1 LPTGSTF
8 KSVTSEQVLPEWYTN
23 YAMQLLANQQ
33 ALAAQPLQL
42 YQGPRVAEFSP
53 TQQQAFAQTGQAA
66 GAYQPA
72 LDAATQAT
80 QGAMA
85 APGALATAQ
94 PFIGQATALNPSA
107 VAASDFGAA
116 RNLTGQAA
124 GVDITGAAQ
133 PYLTQAGQT
142 SVANINQYMN
152 PYTEQVVNRI
162 GELGARNLRENIMP
176 DIEGRYIAAG
186 QLGFGGRQPGSA
198 APSGMLTD
206 TARAIR
212 DTSAD
217 ILGKQTEALRAGY
230 GEALGAS
237 STDLSRM
244 GTLASTAGNLSEAQQ
259 RGALG
264 AAQQLQ
270 SLGTAGAGLT
280 QEQQRL
286 LAQVGQTA
294 GGFAGQDITRNLT
307 GAQQLAGLGET
318 AQTLGLRGA
327 GALGE
332 VGAAQQSQAQ
342 KNLDIAYG
350 DFLRQQ
356 GYPQEQIN
364 SMLQTFGGVKAG
376 VPGASKEEGIVP
388 MGYQPD
394 LRPSTAETIG
404 GALTGLGGILATA
417 NAGSALSKLLGI

>member
-1 LPTGSTF
+1 
-8 KSVTSEQVLPEWYTN
+8 VLPEWYTN

-33 ALAAQPLQL
+33 AASSMPLQL

-72 LDAATQAT
+72 LTAATQAT

-94 PFIGQATALNPSA
+94 P
-107 VAASDFGAA
+107 
-116 RNLTGQAA
+116 
-124 GVDITGAAQ
+124 
-133 PYLTQAGQT
+133 YLGQAGQT
-142 SVANINQYMN
+142 SVANVGQYMN
-152 PYTEQVVNRI
+152 PYTEQVVSRI

-176 DIEGRYIAAG
+176 EIEGRYIAAG

-198 APSGMLTD
+198 TPSGMMTD
-206 TARAIR
+206 TARAVR

-217 ILGKQTEALRAGY
+217 ILGRQTEALRAGY

-237 STDLSRM
+237 GTDLNRM
-244 GTLASTAGNLSEAQQ
+244 ANLA
-259 RGALG
+259 
-264 AAQQLQ
+264 
-270 SLGTAGAGLT
+270 
-280 QEQQRL
+280 
-286 LAQVGQTA
+286 QTA
-294 GGFAGQDITRNLT
+294 GGLGGQDITRTLA
-307 GAQQLAGLGET
+307 GAQQLAGMGES

-327 GALGE
+327 GALGQ
-332 VGAAQQSQAQ
+332 VGATQQSQAQ
-342 KNLDIAYG
+342 QNLDLAYG

-364 SMLQTFGGVKAG
+364 TMLATLRGAAG
-376 VPGASKEEGIVP
+376 AVPTASREEGIVP
-388 MGYQPD
+388 MGYQPQ

-404 GALTGLGGILATA
+404 GALTGIGGILSNAQ
-417 NAGSALSKLLGI
+417 AGSALSNLLGL